1 MDPWCIQEWHGIEW
15 PERIRHVNQVKNGK
29 YLLNTENKK
38 LEVFNEEN
46 QSKMYF
52 LLHEMRQCTWGYAN
66 WQLELMTQ
74 RQ

>member
-1 MDPWCIQEWHGIEW
+1 MAWHGIEW
-15 PERIRHVNQVKNGK
+15 PERIRHVNQVENGK
-29 YLLNTENKK
+29 YLFNTENKK

-52 LLHEMRQCTWGYAN
+52 ISHKMRQCTWDYAN
-66 WQLELMTQ
+66 WQLELMAQ